1 MLHPVWSLSFSAD
14 TSNPLFHYVCPC
26 SLHCSLTS
34 LLDGSW
40 TQEASPHFGGLC
52 SLVAQMVK
60 NLPALQETQVW
71 SLGLEEP
78 QRRAWQPT
86 PVFLSGEFCG
96 QRSLVG
102 YSLWGCR
109 VGHHWATYIF
119 PRDPFWPPNC
129 LQPILQ
135 DTPVLFL
142 CSLPYYWNPCKYT
155 ICL

>member
-71 SLGLEEP
+71 SLGWEEP

-102 YSLWGCR
+102 YKSMG
-109 VGHHWATYIF
+109 
-119 PRDPFWPPNC
+119 
-129 LQPILQ
+129 LQSWTPLSDLYFSTRPILTTQ
-135 DTPVLFL
+135 LSATNSPGHSSPLPL
-142 CSLPYYWNPCKYT
+142 LSSLLLKS
-155 ICL
+155 L